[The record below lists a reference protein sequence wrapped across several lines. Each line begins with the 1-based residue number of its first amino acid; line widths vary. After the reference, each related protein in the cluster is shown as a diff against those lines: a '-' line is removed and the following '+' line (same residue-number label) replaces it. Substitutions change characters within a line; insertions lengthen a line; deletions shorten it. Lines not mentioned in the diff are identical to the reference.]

1 MRFHWESFKSFTL
14 FSQHTEGWSHSFKVP
29 ISNKQANKQTKGQ
42 AVQMKKKKKHFNS
55 TMSLMITLNQC
66 LKI

>member
-14 FSQHTEGWSHSFKVP
+14 FSQHTEGWSHFFKVP

-42 AVQMKKKKKHFNS
+42 AVQMKKKKKTF
-55 TMSLMITLNQC
+55 
-66 LKI
+66 